1 MNELD
6 IDARKRK
13 EKMTNRME
21 NIIFT
26 FLRDKNDLEG
36 SGCGSVGRVV
46 ASNTRGP
53 RFESSHQQNLLNICL
68 LSTVLKRRK

>member
-53 RFESSHQQNLLNICL
+53 RFESSHRQ
-68 LSTVLKRRK
+68 